1 MNTKKKNSFATTL
14 KQVRLAC
21 GMTMRE
27 FAEETGIAL
36 SSLVEY
42 EAGRRLPRGDTVKQ
56 MADKLHTS
64 PASLIAPLPSDDL
77 SLHSCLDYIS
87 RYIQSMHPDTRAS
100 ANHALD
106 LLLLTAKTSDDLFFM
121 EAHAAPPEN
130 PSAQFRYIL
139 QEARSSS
146 PVYGI
151 LVEELRDG
159 VWSAA
164 AVFAPF
170 SNDRL
175 AVLNIV
181 FSANE
186 LQLPPDQFFSDV
198 FPDFLPLHS

>member
-1 MNTKKKNSFATTL
+1 MNTKNSFATTL
-14 KQVRLAC
+14 KQVREAR

-27 FAEETGIAL
+27 FSEEAGIAL

-64 PASLIAPLPSDDL
+64 PVSLIAPFSSDDL

-100 ANHALD
+100 ANHALE
-106 LLLLTAKTSDDLFFM
+106 LLLLAAKTSENLFFM
-121 EAHAAPPEN
+121 EAHATPPEN
-130 PSAQFRYIL
+130 PSARFRYIL
-139 QEARSSS
+139 QESRSSS
-146 PVYGI
+146 PAYGI
-151 LVEELRDG
+151 LVEELQDS
-159 VWSAA
+159 VWSARA
-164 AVFAPF
+164 SFAPF

-175 AVLNIV
+175 AVLHIV

-198 FPDFLPLHS
+198 FPVFLPLH